1 MKKLCRKG
9 KIHPS
14 PQNNQTDYLALLGT
28 LPAAIIALAAA
39 LLPEDREVLAY
50 LISGSGNSK
59 QKSSGKKEHP
69 PLFCCNCFRCYKSY
83 WVRWDSSP
91 NRQVIHEILEAL
103 ENKGVPGRE
112 AAEQPGSCEVGEP
125 EDAEKRAC
133 EEGEVGAVRK
143 LVSFI
148 GERFWGVWSS

>member
-14 PQNNQTDYLALLGT
+14 PQNGQTDYLALLGA
-28 LPAAIIALAAA
+28 LPAAILALAAA
-39 LLPEDREVLAY
+39 LLPEDQEVLAY
-50 LISGSGNSK
+50 LVSSSGNGK
-59 QKSSGKKEHP
+59 QRSSGKKEHP

-83 WVRWDSSP
+83 WVRWDSSL

-103 ENKGVPGRE
+103 ENKSSLP
-112 AAEQPGSCEVGEP
+112 AAELPGSGEVGEP
-125 EDAEKRAC
+125 EDAEKRVG
-133 EEGEVGAVRK
+133 EEGDEVGTVRK

-148 GERFWGVWSS
+148 GERFWGVWTS